1 MSVRFGQT
9 LFGGSAFG
17 LVAAAGL
24 ALCMASAQGSAVITK
39 RAVPAA
45 VVAEATVQADPR
57 RSVFSRGKLA
67 SCIAHAHG
75 NAAALYAGY
84 GNAFADAEVFGSSQ
98 VEFSSYGWV
107 NAKASFVSKP
117 VRLAKCRTNA
127 ARGFAFG
134 EAKAL
139 VAQIAGGMPA
149 VGRARAFGT
158 TYFVG
163 NGHAQAHASLD
174 GMASYIFGGA
184 GKATGSAEVQ
194 AEGRFQIGVS
204 GEAVAT
210 VAVSG
215 EPAITKKG
223 VRYFTGYGEAVCLSD
238 AYAGTV
244 GIHQAQTG
252 KAVAELF
259 GRAWYRLG
267 GAGHARAYATLQA
280 DPLAA
285 STAATAIGGS
295 CKADASASVK
305 ALFSGK
311 GRAVAR
317 ATGYGNA
324 LIKHTKA
331 QAKVAATKATVTT
344 GAAVVTNT
352 KANPD
357 DAYGV
362 ALATGR
368 AIKKTLAFAHP
379 IALAYMASGYGIKT
393 LTGYAIGVGKAV
405 VACQA
410 IRTHFSSGH
419 AQCAAE
425 ARNAWADIGVFPVPA
440 QAVSDAR
447 MTALLRTHYGKGSV
461 LATAQAVGMNQVN
474 DLTRAPADRTI
485 FVEAESRLITVE
497 FEDRRIVV

>member
-67 SCIAHAHG
+67 TCIAHAHG
-75 NAAALYAGY
+75 NAAAIYAGY
-84 GNAFADAEVFGSSQ
+84 GSVLAQADVFGSSQ

-107 NAKASFVSKP
+107 NAQASFVSKP
-117 VRLAKCRTNA
+117 VRLAKCRTNS

-134 EAKAL
+134 EAEAL
-139 VAQIAGGMPA
+139 VAQMAEGMPA

-174 GMASYIFGGA
+174 GIASYIFGGA
-184 GKATGSAEVQ
+184 GKATGTAEVQ

-252 KAVAELF
+252 LAEASLL
-259 GRAWYRLG
+259 GKAWYRLG
-267 GAGHARAYATLQA
+267 GAGHAKAYATLYA
-280 DPLAA
+280 DALA
-285 STAATAIGGS
+285 AATAASAIEGG
-295 CKADASASVK
+295 CKA
-305 ALFSGK
+305 L
-311 GRAVAR
+311 
-317 ATGYGNA
+317 
-324 LIKHTKA
+324 A
-331 QAKVAATKATVTT
+331 QAKGFVLYNGKGTSSARAVLQGDAVTRQTRVVTQPAVCKALVSSAEATIKDTKAS
-344 GAAVVTNT
+344 A
-352 KANPD
+352 D

-362 ALATGR
+362 ALVQAR
-368 AIKKTLAFAHP
+368 PYKTILAYAHP
-379 IALAYMASGYGIKT
+379 LALAYTASGYGVRT
-393 LTGYAIGVGKAV
+393 RTGYAIGVGR
-405 VACQA
+405 CILSGTA
-410 IRTHFSSGH
+410 IQNRFVSGLGEAFAYAQGKPAIGVMPLTASAYAHVLASGIKTHFGSG
-419 AQCAAE
+419 
-425 ARNAWADIGVFPVPA
+425 NA
-440 QAVSDAR
+440 
-447 MTALLRTHYGKGSV
+447 
-461 LATAQAVGMNQVN
+461 LATAQAFGMNQVN
-474 DLTRAPADRTI
+474 DLARAPADRTV
-485 FVEAESRLITVE
+485 FVEAESRNITVE